1 MGGDLAIVEVKFGR
15 NWTNMTIVADLMP
28 IMVWGWWQRGE
39 FKILRTPLSL
49 GKDVARKKGKG
60 Y

>member
-1 MGGDLAIVEVKFGR
+1 
-15 NWTNMTIVADLMP
+15 MTLVADLMP

-39 FKILRTPLSL
+39 LIILRSPLSL

>member
-1 MGGDLAIVEVKFGR
+1 
-15 NWTNMTIVADLMP
+15 MTIVADLMP

-49 GKDVARKKGKG
+49 SKDVARKKGKG

>member
-1 MGGDLAIVEVKFGR
+1 MGGDLARVEVKFGR

-49 GKDVARKKGKG
+49 SKDVARKKGKG